1 MPGGH
6 REVGDEV
13 FRVRSDGV
21 VRGRVL
27 HTGVEHT
34 GVVERIVGKELTEAR
49 KSELILQLFSFVNQT
64 LHLGYNKNS

>member
-27 HTGVEHT
+27 HTGVEYT

-64 LHLGYNKNS
+64 LHL